1 MHRPGRYRIL
11 MILALAALAAGCLD
25 QPQEPAPPPNFVII
39 LIDDL
44 GWMDTG
50 VYGSP
55 FYETPH
61 IDRLAAEG
69 MRFTQFYTASPV
81 CSPTRASLMA
91 GKHPARLH
99 LTNWIGGEQKGSLL
113 QAEYIRQLPLEE
125 TTFGEAFQEA
135 GYATGYIGK
144 WHLGREGFM
153 PDDQGFDFIKTVN
166 YAGQPGSYF
175 PPYENP
181 NFAITNVP
189 DLEDDTEDD
198 YLTDRLTDV
207 AVEFLEM
214 HRDSTFL
221 LVLSHYAVHTPL
233 QSKDTLT
240 HKYEA
245 KAEALPPTDEPAFLP
260 EGTLGTTKQRQ
271 DHAVY
276 AGMIES
282 TDESVGRVL
291 NTLDELGLADNTVVV
306 FVSDNGGLSTLSG
319 DRTWAPTSN
328 RPLRAGKGLLYEGG
342 IRVPLIVK
350 WPGVTAPG
358 SLSDQPTTSMDLYP
372 TLLETA
378 GLPLRPDQ
386 HRDGVSLTP
395 LLAGQDDLPRD
406 TLFWH
411 FPHYHGSG
419 NRPTGAIRAGDFK
432 LIEWF
437 EDDRVELYNLHDD
450 LGETKNL
457 AAEMPEKA
465 DELRTALHAW
475 RQAVDARMPTPN
487 PEWASESSSQ

>member
-1 MHRPGRYRIL
+1 MRSYRHYLIALFLAIL
-11 MILALAALAAGCLD
+11 VAGCLD
-25 QPQEPAPPPNFVII
+25 DAPETVQTPPNFVVI

-50 VYGSP
+50 VYGST

-99 LTNWIGGEQKGSLL
+99 LTNWIGGGQKGSLL
-113 QAEYIRQLPLEE
+113 QAEYVRQLPLEE

-135 GYATGYIGK
+135 GYVTGYIGK

-175 PPYENP
+175 SPYENP

-189 DLEDDTEDD
+189 DLENDAEGE

-207 AVEFLEM
+207 AVRLQECD
-214 HRDSTFL
+214 RDRTFL

-233 QSKDTLT
+233 ESKDTLT
-240 HKYEA
+240 HKYET
-245 KAEALPPTDEPAFLP
+245 KAEALPSTDEPAFLP

-291 NTLDELGLADNTVVV
+291 ETLEALGLADHTVVL

-319 DRTWAPTSN
+319 DRAWAPTSN

-342 IRVPLIVK
+342 IRVPLIIK
-350 WPGVTAPG
+350 WPGRTEPG
-358 SLSDQPTTSMDLYP
+358 SLNDQPTMSMDLYP
-372 TLLETA
+372 TMLEMA
-378 GLPLRPDQ
+378 GLPLRTNQ

-395 LLAGQDDLPRD
+395 LLTGNEGLPRD

-437 EDDRVELYNLHDD
+437 EDNHVELYNLHDD

-475 RQAVDARMPTPN
+475 RHAVDARMPTPN
-487 PEWASESSSQ
+487 PDWEAETAGQ

>member
-1 MHRPGRYRIL
+1 MQRLGRYLIIL
-11 MILALAALAAGCLD
+11 TLATLVAGCLD
-25 QPQEPAPPPNFVII
+25 NAPETTPTTPNVVVI

-44 GWMDTG
+44 GWIDTG
-50 VYGSP
+50 VYGSA

-61 IDRLAAEG
+61 IDRLAAGG
-69 MRFTQFYTASPV
+69 MRFSQFYTASPV

-99 LTNWIGGEQKGSLL
+99 LTNWIGGEQKGPLL

-125 TTFGEAFQEA
+125 TTFGEAFREA

-153 PDDQGFDFIKTVN
+153 PNDQGFDFIKTVN

-181 NFAITNVP
+181 NFTLTNVP
-189 DLEDDTEDD
+189 DLEGDPEGS

-207 AVEFLEM
+207 AVEFLET
-214 HRDSTFL
+214 HRDSAFL

-240 HKYEA
+240 TKYEA
-245 KAEALPPTDEPAFLP
+245 KAEALPPSDEPAFLP
-260 EGTLGTTKQRQ
+260 EGTLGTTKQHQ

-291 NTLDELGLADNTVVV
+291 DTLDQLGLADNTVVV

-342 IRVPLIVK
+342 IRAPLIVR
-350 WPGVTAPG
+350 WAGVTAPG
-358 SLSDQPTTSMDLYP
+358 SLSDTPTTSMDLYP
-372 TLLETA
+372 TLLEIA

-386 HRDGVSLTP
+386 HRDGLSLTP

-406 TLFWH
+406 TLYWH

-419 NRPTGAIRAGDFK
+419 NRPTGAIRAGHFK
-432 LIEWF
+432 LIVWF
-437 EDDRVELYNLHDD
+437 EDDRLELYNLHDD
-450 LGETKNL
+450 LGETKDL
-457 AAEMPEKA
+457 AADMPEKA
-465 DELRTALHAW
+465 SELQAAFHAW

-487 PEWASESSSQ
+487 PAWEPEAVGQ